1 MIRCVADIMMTNFTI
16 VDVLAGLRHVQHR
29 AVENQFDNLVV
40 MESTK
45 VVGVLTYWDLVK
57 SHPNRIVADAMS
69 DQFIYI
75 APDTPVWKA
84 KEIFDKACIELLL
97 VGDQQELVGIVN
109 KAIIY
114 AEISKHCD
122 LLTGLYKSDYIYY
135 QAMELINRG
144 SAIAFIFLDINNF
157 GQIDKEYGHINGDQ
171 ILQEIGMLLKTNMT
185 EETYLARFGGDEFLV
200 LTPYNIKQC
209 CILAQKL
216 VNDIMCHQFAVDIP
230 VTISAGIANAQ
241 GNECS
246 EDLFSKDLFSNL
258 LKLIN
263 LASLAST
270 QAKKDKSEF
279 IIANNSCFSKGS
291 S

>member
-1 MIRCVADIMMTNFTI
+1 M
-16 VDVLAGLRHVQHR
+16 

-40 MESTK
+40 MESDK

-84 KEIFDKACIELLL
+84 KEILDKDCVEILL

-109 KAIIY
+109 KAIIHV
-114 AEISKHCD
+114 EISRHCD

-135 QAMELINRG
+135 QAMKLINRG
-144 SAIAFIFLDINNF
+144 SSIAFIFLDINNF
-157 GQIDKEYGHINGDQ
+157 GQIDKEYGHINGDR

-200 LTPYNIKQC
+200 LTPYNVEQC
-209 CILAQKL
+209 CTFAQKL
-216 VNDIMCHQFAVDIP
+216 VSDVMGHHFAKDIP
-230 VTISAGIANAQ
+230 VTISAGIANQ
-241 GNECS
+241 RENEYP
-246 EDLFSKDLFSNL
+246 EDLFSNL

-263 LASLAST
+263 FASLAST
-270 QAKKDKSEF
+270 QAKKNKSEF
-279 IIANNSCFSKGS
+279 SIANNSCFSKCGS
-291 S
+291 